1 MNALKILLSLGLA
14 TLLTTLVACQRGG
27 GGAQS
32 APAAARGEAAA
43 QNGPDAEG
51 GPQGAAPGSGGPAAA
66 QNTNVRVQVLEPQSI
81 ASESTYVG
89 NLLPEDRIVVKSEI
103 EGMVEALRFEESD
116 SVKQGVTLANISTKE
131 FQVRLEMAEADYR
144 LARIN
149 FERDEQLS
157 QRSLITQAQF
167 DQSLAR
173 RDSARLAEQL
183 ADISLKKS
191 IVRAPLKGAVKTKF
205 VQLGEYVRK
214 GDPIAEI
221 LDLSRIK
228 VELNIPEREIIGLR
242 EGMQV
247 DVESYAVK
255 EIRLTGKIT
264 RIGLEADA
272 RNRSFPVEVTVN
284 NSNNDLRPGMLAR
297 VTIRKAS
304 QDNQVVIP
312 RNAIIERDNGRVVF
326 LEDSGRAQ
334 QRLISTGISR
344 SDRVQVVS
352 GLAFG
357 DRLIVEGHTKLTDG
371 EPVNIR

>member
-1 MNALKILLSLGLA
+1 
-14 TLLTTLVACQRGG
+14 
-27 GGAQS
+27 
-32 APAAARGEAAA
+32 
-43 QNGPDAEG
+43 
-51 GPQGAAPGSGGPAAA
+51 
-66 QNTNVRVQVLEPQSI
+66 
-81 ASESTYVG
+81 VG

-242 EGMQV
+242 EGMEV

-304 QDNQVVIP
+304 QDNQVVIQ

>member
-1 MNALKILLSLGLA
+1 
-14 TLLTTLVACQRGG
+14 
-27 GGAQS
+27 
-32 APAAARGEAAA
+32 
-43 QNGPDAEG
+43 
-51 GPQGAAPGSGGPAAA
+51 
-66 QNTNVRVQVLEPQSI
+66 
-81 ASESTYVG
+81 VG

-242 EGMQV
+242 EGMEV